1 MLPNGLLLENKKGQK
16 MSTYKYKKKTLKNQK
31 THFREKKKSGLGV
44 SSDDKGNGI
53 NMMNKL
59 LLGRYWY
66 IYFI

>member
-1 MLPNGLLLENKKGQK
+1 MSIYNYQK
-16 MSTYKYKKKTLKNQK
+16 NPLKNQK
-31 THFREKKKSGLGV
+31 THFREKKKSGLG
-44 SSDDKGNGI
+44 DDKGNGI